1 MQIYEIQDG
10 RLNEIE
16 EDMYYEDL
24 DLIYEQ
30 LFEVE
35 ELLMEAREDIDYLG
49 NVILSRKNVDS
60 GKYWKRQ

>member
-35 ELLMEAREDIDYLG
+35 ELPMEVREDINYLG

>member
-35 ELLMEAREDIDYLG
+35 ELPMEAREDIDYLG